1 MGAVFIPSEFGL
13 IFVPLANVQVR
24 AGDKLRITCR
34 YSHLGQAESV
44 PLYAAI
50 GNTGWAGFDE
60 VLHGSKTI
68 SVPEDSAW
76 NYREDYV
83 DITITTAI
91 SQGVY
96 DLYAKKLRQ
105 KGWAGQYS
113 PQEKSWLRGKRA
125 AVAPLNGRKR
135 GSAKLSGKPKIQS
148 NSRTLSKGV
157 YN

>member
-13 IFVPLANVQVR
+13 VFVPLANVQVR

-96 DLYAKKLRQ
+96 DLYAKIGGTIPKVI
-105 KGWAGQYS
+105 S
-113 PQEKSWLRGKRA
+113 PTLQDVVEVLVTGESEFGEITI
-125 AVAPLNGRKR
+125 N
-135 GSAKLSGKPKIQS
+135 SYAK
-148 NSRTLSKGV
+148 V
-157 YN
+157 